1 MRTYRDN
8 VTDYTEPFW
17 DNLCSKCKKRFWS
30 VTLDCDCPICGNKE
44 IYVLNETKHLRHGSK
59 ELEKFNRKIM
69 EEDYEDINSNEL

>member
-8 VTDYTEPFW
+8 VTDYTEPFG

-59 ELEKFNRKIM
+59 ELEEFHRKIM